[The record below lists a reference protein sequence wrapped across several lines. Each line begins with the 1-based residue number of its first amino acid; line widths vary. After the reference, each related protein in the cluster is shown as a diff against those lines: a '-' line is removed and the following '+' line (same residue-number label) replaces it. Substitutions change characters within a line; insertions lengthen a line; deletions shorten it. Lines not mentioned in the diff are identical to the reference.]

1 MHIKR
6 AILAAVL
13 VWVLGV
19 SVYTAS
25 YFFHFLED
33 PELQANLMLT
43 LAVIPGALLGAFMY
57 YKGGLETHGLR
68 LGGFMF
74 GMAMI
79 LDAII
84 TVPLF
89 IIPLGGTHL
98 SFFTD
103 PGFWLIALLY
113 IGVVVLYWKLKVV
126 KLKTSVSKIG

>member
-6 AILAAVL
+6 ALLAAVL
-13 VWVLGV
+13 VWILGV

-57 YKGGLETHGLR
+57 YKGGLETHGLK

-74 GMAMI
+74 ATAMA

-98 SFFTD
+98 TFFTD

-126 KLKTSVSKIG
+126 RPKLGVSEMF

>member
-6 AILAAVL
+6 ALLAAVL
-13 VWVLGV
+13 VWILGV
-19 SVYTAS
+19 GVYISS

-33 PELQANLMLT
+33 AELQANLMLT
-43 LAVIPGALLGAFMY
+43 LAVIPGALLGAFIY
-57 YKGGLETHGLR
+57 YKSGQKTHGLK

-74 GMAMI
+74 ATAMI

-89 IIPLGGTHL
+89 ILPLGGTHL

-103 PGFWLIALLY
+103 PGFWLIAFLY
-113 IGVVVLYWKLKVV
+113 IGVVALYWKLKVV
-126 KLKTSVSKIG
+126 RLKPSVSEAF

>member
-6 AILAAVL
+6 ALLAAVL
-13 VWVLGV
+13 VWILGV
-19 SVYTAS
+19 GVYISS

-33 PELQANLMLT
+33 AELQANIMLT
-43 LAVIPGALLGAFMY
+43 LAVIPGALLGAFIY
-57 YKGGLETHGLR
+57 YKSGQKTHGLK

-74 GMAMI
+74 ATAMI

-89 IIPLGGTHL
+89 ILPLGGTHL

-113 IGVVVLYWKLKVV
+113 IGVVMLYWKLKVV
-126 KLKTSVSKIG
+126 KPRTTLSRLG

>member
-1 MHIKR
+1 MNIKR

-25 YFFHFLED
+25 YLFSFLED
-33 PELQANLMLT
+33 AELQANLMLT
-43 LAVIPGALLGAFMY
+43 LAVIPGALLGAFIY
-57 YKGGLETHGLR
+57 YKGGQETHGLR

-74 GMAMI
+74 ATAMI
-79 LDAII
+79 LDTII

-89 IIPLGGTHL
+89 ILPLGGTHL

-113 IGVVVLYWKLKVV
+113 IGVVMLYWKLKVV
-126 KLKTSVSKIG
+126 KPRTSLSRLG